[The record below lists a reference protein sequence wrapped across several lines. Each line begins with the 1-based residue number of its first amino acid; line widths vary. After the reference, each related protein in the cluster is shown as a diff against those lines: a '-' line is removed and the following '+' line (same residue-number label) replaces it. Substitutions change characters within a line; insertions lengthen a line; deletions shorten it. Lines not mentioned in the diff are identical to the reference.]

1 MALENLIPSAPNGNL
16 VKWVIAIAAFAIIIF
31 VADQYFG
38 GGNLFG
44 FKKPK
49 VKTYPP
55 VMAGIPTKPLQKA

>member
-16 VKWVIAIAAFAIIIF
+16 VKWALAIAAFAIIIF

-49 VKTYPP
+49 VKTYPRDM
-55 VMAGIPTKPLQKA
+55 VGGAVKPPQA